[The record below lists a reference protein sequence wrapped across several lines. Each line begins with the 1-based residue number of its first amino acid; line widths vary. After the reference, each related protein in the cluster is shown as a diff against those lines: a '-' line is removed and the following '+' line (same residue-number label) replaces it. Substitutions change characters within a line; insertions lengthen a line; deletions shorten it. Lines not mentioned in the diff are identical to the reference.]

1 MRLKVRVR
9 HGVSEIISIALLV
22 LMAVALGTTLY
33 LIAASNIGNLYWRL
47 KVQSDLAMARLA
59 YIPVL
64 DAFYDNGLITIVIYV
79 PDDLDFNPYFKTAY
93 VDGVKVPSNNLVEGF
108 NEVVP
113 LDSVHKL
120 VIEYSLSSGTHLVK
134 VIDSH
139 GAEVEVVISIG

>member
-1 MRLKVRVR
+1 MGLKVRVR
-9 HGVSEIISIALLV
+9 RGVSEIISIALLV
-22 LMAVALGTTLY
+22 LMAVALGTALY

-47 KVQSDLAMARLA
+47 KVRSDLAMAKLT
-59 YIPVL
+59 YMPVL

-93 VDGVKVPSNNLVEGF
+93 IDGTKVPSGNLIEGF

-134 VIDSH
+134 ILDSH
-139 GAEVEVVISIG
+139 GAEVKVVINVE